1 MKTKTR
7 NFEFKSILFESERIG
22 SAPGTKGVEMKHVV
36 TDIDIFESLER
47 SYITAKMLLNDE
59 RRFIERL
66 DIIGGE
72 RITITLVT
80 TKESEIKREIVKK
93 FYIAKVLNNLK
104 PTDDSQSVLLHLVED
119 IGYISNLHNVNR
131 FYNGKCS
138 EIIQKLCEE
147 FLEKELAFDNT
158 DVQIIKAIIP
168 NLTPLDASRWLK
180 NRATTIDGYPF
191 YFYSTLIGDKIAFKD
206 LGTLYNHEALNKELS
221 YRFGGITALSPDT
234 VYSGRTINGFRQE
247 NSEDLLRLQNKG
259 LIGGKHKYINS
270 GSIEADCNINHDF
283 DIVED
288 VLAPMINRGDL
299 GEYNNPLYSNEYLHN
314 NKPFNEY
321 SSRTITQLGGSNSYR
336 TTKSNVGYDLSY
348 SENYDVAGYKLSSIA
363 RATNNILLKSP
374 ITVAVDGSEF
384 INGNIHSTIGNKIH
398 LEFLASSKNE
408 KGIDN
413 KLSGEYLI
421 YESRHLFKVEKHD
434 LILTCAKLGNMKQ

>member
-80 TKESEIKREIVKK
+80 TKESEVKREIVKK

-119 IGYISNLHNVNR
+119 IGYISNLYNVNR

-147 FLEKELAFDNT
+147 FLEKELAFDDT
-158 DVQIIKAIIP
+158 DIQIIKTIIP
-168 NLTPLDASRWLK
+168 NLT
-180 NRATTIDGYPF
+180 
-191 YFYSTLIGDKIAFKD
+191 
-206 LGTLYNHEALNKELS
+206 
-221 YRFGGITALSPDT
+221 
-234 VYSGRTINGFRQE
+234 
-247 NSEDLLRLQNKG
+247 
-259 LIGGKHKYINS
+259 
-270 GSIEADCNINHDF
+270 
-283 DIVED
+283 
-288 VLAPMINRGDL
+288 
-299 GEYNNPLYSNEYLHN
+299 
-314 NKPFNEY
+314 
-321 SSRTITQLGGSNSYR
+321 
-336 TTKSNVGYDLSY
+336 
-348 SENYDVAGYKLSSIA
+348 
-363 RATNNILLKSP
+363 
-374 ITVAVDGSEF
+374 
-384 INGNIHSTIGNKIH
+384 
-398 LEFLASSKNE
+398 
-408 KGIDN
+408 
-413 KLSGEYLI
+413 
-421 YESRHLFKVEKHD
+421 
-434 LILTCAKLGNMKQ
+434 